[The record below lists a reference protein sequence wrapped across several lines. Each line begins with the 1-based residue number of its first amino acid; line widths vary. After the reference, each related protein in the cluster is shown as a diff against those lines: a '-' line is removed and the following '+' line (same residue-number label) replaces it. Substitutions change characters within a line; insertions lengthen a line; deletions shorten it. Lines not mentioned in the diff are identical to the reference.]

1 VFQGCFK
8 AILVQK
14 DAYLL
19 EVARYIALNPVRAR
33 IVRIA
38 KAWRWSS
45 YRVTAGYEENAAC
58 LTTEWILA
66 GITAQYENF
75 EVKKRFSIGRSYP
88 LMKKV
93 CSAPERDISLLI
105 SSVK

>member
-1 VFQGCFK
+1 MRKIKIILFIVICAFMSSVYAQFFQDITKEMTK
-8 AILVQK
+8 ASQEAV
-14 DAYLL
+14 
-19 EVARYIALNPVRAR
+19 
-33 IVRIA
+33 
-38 KAWRWSS
+38 
-45 YRVTAGYEENAAC
+45 AGYEENAAC